1 VSVARQYSDIVSL
14 SGLPPKFQGSVESI
28 IQLKGKEV
36 QKRAATLHFSEIAV
50 EE

>member
-14 SGLPPKFQGSVESI
+14 SGLLPKFQGSVEKYNI
-28 IQLKGKEV
+28 VEV
-36 QKRAATLHFSEIAV
+36 VRDPKRAATLYFSEIAV